1 VITLDT
7 SGLVAYL
14 NVRDPYH
21 DQVTVALQRERGPY
35 IIPVG
40 ILAEIAYFI
49 EQLHPA
55 VLNALLD
62 TIEKGGLTLDCG
74 DQDIPRIH
82 QLVNK
87 YSSLPLGFADAAVI
101 ACAERNGGR
110 VLTLDMRHFSVV
122 AREGTLNLLPG
133 WGNP

>member
-1 VITLDT
+1 V
-7 SGLVAYL
+7 
-14 NVRDPYH
+14 
-21 DQVTVALQRERGPY
+21 
-35 IIPVG
+35 PVS
-40 ILAEIAYFI
+40 ILAEIAYFV
-49 EQLHPA
+49 EQMHSD
-55 VLNALLD
+55 VLNALLSD
-62 TIEKGGLTLDCG
+62 FENGGYVLDCG
-74 DQDIPRIH
+74 ERDISRIR

-87 YSSLPLGFADAAVI
+87 YANFPLGFADAAVI